1 MEKGDLFFCGFWE
14 VNKRGIE
21 RIDIAFG
28 KIFKKATESNKMIT
42 LSEWGESGFF
52 WSFVTIETET
62 EFAQKL
68 TGDIFWRHVSF
79 KVLAAEF

>member
-1 MEKGDLFFCGFWE
+1 M
-14 VNKRGIE
+14 
-21 RIDIAFG
+21 IA
-28 KIFKKATESNKMIT
+28 

-68 TGDIFWRHVSF
+68 ASNIFWRHVGL